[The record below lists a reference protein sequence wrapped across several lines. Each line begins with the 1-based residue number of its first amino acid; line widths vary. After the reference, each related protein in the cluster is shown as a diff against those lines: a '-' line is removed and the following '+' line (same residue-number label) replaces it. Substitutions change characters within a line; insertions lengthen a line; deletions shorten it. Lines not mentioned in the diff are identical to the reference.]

1 MFKNKS
7 KKELQTISELKEE
20 LQSIR
25 KHSLLILTDYQTQAD
40 RKFRD
45 NHYNSCSNGNR
56 YLYEITGHGL
66 GVCLEITCPVC
77 GKSEDITDS
86 STW

>member
-1 MFKNKS
+1 MFKNKLKKSLQRIS
-7 KKELQTISELKEE
+7 KLEEELK
-20 LQSIR
+20 SIHE
-25 KHSLLILTDYQTQAD
+25 HSLLILTDYQAQAD
-40 RKFRD
+40 RKFKD
-45 NHYNSCSNGNR
+45 NHYKSCSNGNR
-56 YLYEITGHGL
+56 YIYEITGHGF